1 MSVVSLVSI
10 GIFPDLTTAPHR
22 HHFQS
27 PGFISYARKCD
38 QLGIERA
45 LRQQHVHTVAE
56 QEREVA
62 TESEEDDGDAA
73 VSAQDVNIK
82 KEGGSRSEAGRT
94 GEILPGL
101 GPSASHRY
109 PWPAPA
115 GADLPQAARV
125 AVARSNL
132 DMLFGAPVN
141 DSAADTARVKLEGRG
156 VAAAAAGPAKLADAS
171 RVQVARSALD
181 HALALQNT
189 AAGENTANVAGESDE
204 VAARRRALDQALDA
218 QLFGNN

>member
-1 MSVVSLVSI
+1 MMKVAARPNPTTIPHHHRLPR
-10 GIFPDLTTAPHR
+10 FP
-22 HHFQS
+22 QS

-62 TESEEDDGDAA
+62 TESEEGEEDAA
-73 VSAQDVNIK
+73 VSEQDGKIK
-82 KEGGSRSEAGRT
+82 EEGGPRSEAGRPR
-94 GEILPGL
+94 ELVAGL
-101 GPSASHRY
+101 GTSVSHRH

-132 DMLFGAPVN
+132 DMLFGAPVSN
-141 DSAADTARVKLEGRG
+141 GIADNARVKLEGQG
-156 VAAAAAGPAKLADAS
+156 APLAAVAAGSAKLADAS

-189 AAGENTANVAGESDE
+189 AAGENAAKVAGESDE
-204 VAARRRALDQALDA
+204 VAARRRALDHALDA
-218 QLFGNN
+218 QLFGN